1 MALDEYLASRARR
14 DENGCMIWLG
24 STVRGYAKASGLG
37 EQLVHRAV
45 YVDAYGPIADGLQI
59 DHLCRNR
66 SCVELSHLEAVTA
79 AENNRRRD
87 EANGTGIYKTHCD
100 QGHPL
105 SGDNLR
111 LGING
116 WRLCRECRHVVQRR
130 YEQTRRRAA

>member
-24 STVRGYAKASGLG
+24 FTFRGYAKASGLG

-87 EANGTGIYKTHCD
+87 EANGTGIYKTHCKK
-100 QGHPL
+100 GHTL
-105 SGDNLR
+105 AGDNLR
-111 LGING
+111 VDRKGR
-116 WRLCRECRHVVQRR
+116 RLCRTCRQAAQRQ
-130 YEQTRRRAA
+130 YEQTTRRVA